1 MKRELFSGWLSWSAR
16 THSSTGILIEI
27 SQLIASVLGDSS
39 IKTEENL
46 KLRYKERAAPTYYT
60 AGKRF

>member
-1 MKRELFSGWLSWSAR
+1 MKRELFSGRLSWSTR
-16 THSSTGILIEI
+16 THSSPGILIEI

-46 KLRYKERAAPTYYT
+46 KLR
-60 AGKRF
+60 